1 MKPIHTESIVCDQ
14 SALKHCAWHSLGEP
28 ASVHIPPNT
37 IIMAAARIAQRA
49 VAFRAPANIAAR
61 SFSDVAASSEL
72 ILNLAV
78 PHTTLVGNSEV
89 KMVTVPGRDGV
100 FAVEKSSPPII
111 SELRPGLLRVDH
123 LNGDVQEFFVPGG
136 FVFNHAGNKCDVSV
150 PEGVSL
156 DDIDTERVR
165 SELAGWAA
173 KKAGAAAGS
182 KQAAE
187 ADAALEVLTTLA
199 KTVGVSV

>member
-1 MKPIHTESIVCDQ
+1 MATAFVARRFAT
-14 SALKHCAWHSLGEP
+14 ALK
-28 ASVHIPPNT
+28 PN
-37 IIMAAARIAQRA
+37 AP
-49 VAFRAPANIAAR
+49 FRA
-61 SFSDVAASSEL
+61 FSDVAPNAEL
-72 ILNLAV
+72 VLNLAV
-78 PHTTLVGNSEV
+78 PHTTLVGNAEV

-123 LNGDVQEFFVPGG
+123 LSGEVQEFFVPGG

-150 PEGVSL
+150 PEGVSIE
-156 DDIDTERVR
+156 DIDTDRVR
-165 SELAGWAA
+165 SELAAWNS
-173 KKAGAAAGS
+173 KKAAAAAGS

-199 KTVGVSV
+199 KTVGVSA

>member
-1 MKPIHTESIVCDQ
+1 M
-14 SALKHCAWHSLGEP
+14 
-28 ASVHIPPNT
+28 
-37 IIMAAARIAQRA
+37 
-49 VAFRAPANIAAR
+49 
-61 SFSDVAASSEL
+61 
-72 ILNLAV
+72 
-78 PHTTLVGNSEV
+78 